1 MRASLNFNAEKLYV
15 LSRDMFHAMD
25 PEVVVTHFS
34 SVPLLSLLDLTALM
48 IGGEDA
54 APIAV
59 MVSVDVGQE
68 IVVVAGVPALLHSV
82 DEPPAVVLLLLA
94 LVQLRRRPPLFP
106 FSRVG
111 DFTSNT
117 DVSLSMSDSTCNNYV
132 HHNTILQH
140 HRFLNIFLNVFLIL
154 SFSFI

>member
-1 MRASLNFNAEKLYV
+1 
-15 LSRDMFHAMD
+15 MFHAMD

-48 IGGEDA
+48 TGGEDA

-94 LVQLRRRPPLFP
+94 LVQLRRRPSLFP

-117 DVSLSMSDSTCNNYV
+117 DVSLSMSDSTCNS
-132 HHNTILQH
+132 LCASQH
-140 HRFLNIFLNVFLIL
+140 YP
-154 SFSFI
+154 STP